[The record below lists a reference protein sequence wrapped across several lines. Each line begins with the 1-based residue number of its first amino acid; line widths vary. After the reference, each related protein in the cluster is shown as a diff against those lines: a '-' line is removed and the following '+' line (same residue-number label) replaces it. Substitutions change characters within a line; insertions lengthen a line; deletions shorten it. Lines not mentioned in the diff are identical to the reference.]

1 MCTYQYVNNTPV
13 QSMAE
18 KMIQMVGEDEE
29 GYVSFPAFFRIYLD
43 VHHRV
48 HSLHPLRVRM
58 RHRAQPVANSV
69 LDIIIIIIIIIMSIN
84 NMYIMPAPPQH

>member
-1 MCTYQYVNNTPV
+1 MEWTIYRIIVNSVIYVNNTPV

-48 HSLHPLRVRM
+48 HSLHPLCARM
-58 RHRAQPVANSV
+58 RHRTQPVANSPTA
-69 LDIIIIIIIIIMSIN
+69 I
-84 NMYIMPAPPQH
+84 YY